1 MKKME
6 SYLNKLASDQIKSD
20 DNFVKFLNMYINT
33 KETLIKLIDALR
45 LKLKLENIDEYFEKM
60 KFYFESY
67 QIKRSDV
74 LKTSHVFC
82 NCGIYTEAPLCYWV
96 QKNPELFETDV
107 SFFYSLFSFID
118 RSGINIDN
126 DVLSYPIDKIYQY
139 DEILD
144 YKQTDDEK
152 LKLLNTVV
160 TNYNYL
166 LDEEVIKGYL

>member
-1 MKKME
+1 ME
-6 SYLNKLASDQIKSD
+6 SYLNKLASDQINSD
-20 DNFVKFLNMYINT
+20 ETFVNFLNMYINT
-33 KETLIKLIDALR
+33 KETLIELLDALR
-45 LKLKLENIDEYFEKM
+45 SKLKLENIDEYFEKM

-74 LKTSHVFC
+74 LKISHVFC
-82 NCGIYTEAPLCYWV
+82 NCGIYTESSLCYWV
-96 QKNPELFETDV
+96 QNNSELFETDV
-107 SFFYSLFSFID
+107 FFFNSLFSFID

-126 DVLSYPIDKIYQY
+126 DVSSYPIDKLYQY

-144 YKQTDDEK
+144 KQTDDEK

-166 LDEEVIKGYL
+166 LDEEILFKICH